1 MRVLMFGWEFPP
13 QISGGLGTACYGITK
28 GLTGL
33 GAEIVFVMPR
43 LSERIEEPHLK
54 MLSASGVPLLETAH
68 REASAPGIRFWPVES
83 SLKPYG
89 GSGQSKTSFSE
100 SIAAAGTTSRL
111 CGDPHCDYG
120 SDMLAEAE
128 RYGRAAGVIAAEE
141 NFDVIHGHDWMTVY
155 AGIEARRLSGHPYVY
170 HVHALEYD
178 RSGEYI
184 NRNVY
189 DIERQGLESADH
201 IISVSQ
207 YTKNTIVEKYGI
219 HPDRVTVV
227 HNAAAKME
235 GRDRKS
241 GDRPHGRKIVLFL
254 GRITFQKGPDYFI
267 EAASMVLKRVPD
279 AVFVMAGSGDM
290 MPEMV
295 EKAARLNLGRHF
307 HFTGFLRGEDV
318 ERIYAMS
325 DVYVMPSVSE
335 PFGISALEAMR
346 HDVPV
351 IMSKQSGVSEVAQH
365 ALKVDFWDVNELSNK
380 IMAVL
385 TYPALGRE
393 MTKRAGEEID
403 AVHWEAAAEK
413 IMSVYGRV
421 RARGRVP

>member
-1 MRVLMFGWEFPP
+1 MRVLMFGWEYPP
-13 QISGGLGTACYGITK
+13 RISGGLGTACQGITK

-33 GAEIVFVMPR
+33 GTEIVFVMPR
-43 LSERIEEPHLK
+43 IMERIEEPHVK
-54 MLSASGVPLLETAH
+54 MVSAAYVQMSESHEPD
-68 REASAPGIRFWPVES
+68 ASYRRLMFRSVES
-83 SLKPYG
+83 KLMPYG
-89 GSGQSKTSFSE
+89 GVGKSRGSEGITAVGTS
-100 SIAAAGTTSRL
+100 SRVY
-111 CGDPHCDYG
+111 GGPQIDYG
-120 SDMLAEAE
+120 ADMLAEAE
-128 RYGRAAGVIAAEE
+128 RYGRAARTISREE
-141 NFDVIHGHDWMTVY
+141 SFDVIHGHDWMTVH
-155 AGIEARRLSGHPYVY
+155 AGIEAKRSSGRPFIY
-170 HVHALEYD
+170 HVHALEFD
-178 RSGEYI
+178 RSGEHI

-207 YTKNTIVEKYGI
+207 YTKNTIVERYGI

-235 GRDRKS
+235 GRKPYS
-241 GDRPHGRKIVLFL
+241 GDRRTDRKIVLFL

-295 EKAARLNLGRHF
+295 EKVARLKMGRHF
-307 HFTGFLRGEDV
+307 HLTGFLKGEDV

-335 PFGISALEAMR
+335 PFGISTLEAMCR
-346 HDVPV
+346 DVPV
-351 IMSKQSGVSEVAQH
+351 IISKQSGVSEVVQH
-365 ALKVDFWDVNELSNK
+365 ALKTDFWDVTELSNK
-380 IMAVL
+380 IIAVL
-385 TYPALGRE
+385 TYPSLGRE
-393 MTKRAGEEID
+393 MTKRAGEEIE
-403 AVHWEAAAEK
+403 AVHWEAAAGK

-421 RARGRVP
+421 CGQGRMQ